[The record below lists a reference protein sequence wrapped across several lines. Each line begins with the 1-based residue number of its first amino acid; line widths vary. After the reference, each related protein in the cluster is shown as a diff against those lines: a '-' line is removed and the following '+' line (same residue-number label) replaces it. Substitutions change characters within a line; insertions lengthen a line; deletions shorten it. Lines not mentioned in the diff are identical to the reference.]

1 MLFRSFY
8 LLASLTFVL
17 SQGNPN
23 PVVGGDPDDGWHTL
37 PEVIDATAYPDWDVG
52 GGSLVGYMVHLTSY
66 LLTNDGLVA
75 RVPNQRG
82 R

>member
-1 MLFRSFY
+1 MVGESLVLRLLSWLFRSFY

-52 GGSLVGYMVHLTSY
+52 GGSLVGTWFI
-66 LLTNDGLVA
+66 
-75 RVPNQRG
+75 
-82 R
+82 